1 LADKQL
7 RATPEQLCDALGACT
22 ELKPVYRR
30 LLKMA
35 LEQLQFLE
43 QQISQLDQEM
53 ANLLSHHQD
62 AVKRLAEVPGLG
74 VDSAQQII
82 AEVGPTAV
90 TFPSEKQLSSWVGVC
105 SGDDESAGVNYS
117 HRSPNGNRHMRRV
130 LNQAA
135 NAAARTKGSIF
146 EIVYRRSIPRLG
158 HNQAIGAIAH
168 RQCRLIWLILHQGVR
183 YEERGPAVTTRSKQK
198 RTQNDQATPK
208 SRLPDRTTQFST
220 PQFNTSAVIFNPVVV
235 RRPRLGRKEPDMII
249 IGVDYH
255 PSFQQIA
262 FMDQETGECGER
274 ELNHSDG
281 EAERFYREL
290 KERGGSVRVEMEAT
304 GHARWFER
312 LLAELGFELWI
323 GDPAEIKTKRVRKQK
338 TDREDARLMLKL
350 LLENR
355 FPRIWVPSPE
365 NRDLRQLLWHRHRLV
380 QMRTRIMNQLQAVAM
395 NEGYRWKK
403 KLFGQQ
409 GRALL
414 EKLSLAPWA
423 SRRRKELLE
432 LLDQLDP
439 KIAELTAAVE
449 REANKRPEVVRLMT
463 HPGVGP
469 ITGVA
474 YVLVIGTP
482 DRFPCGK
489 KIGSYTGLIP
499 CEDSSAGRQ
508 RLGHISKQG
517 NTLLRFLLVEAA
529 QAAARCDADWRRRYM
544 HLMMRREKGI
554 AKVAMAR
561 KLAVR
566 LYWMWRNNWQYSQLV
581 EFGSNAG
588 KLGTVHGMK

>member
-1 LADKQL
+1 MNLVRL
-7 RATPEQLCDALGACT
+7 ELCATVFQDDSITMPA
-22 ELKPVYRR
+22 P
-30 LLKMA
+30 
-35 LEQLQFLE
+35 
-43 QQISQLDQEM
+43 LD
-53 ANLLSHHQD
+53 
-62 AVKRLAEVPGLG
+62 
-74 VDSAQQII
+74 
-82 AEVGPTAV
+82 
-90 TFPSEKQLSSWVGVC
+90 PSKLWLF
-105 SGDDESAGVNYS
+105 DD
-117 HRSPNGNRHMRRV
+117 
-130 LNQAA
+130 
-135 NAAARTKGSIF
+135 
-146 EIVYRRSIPRLG
+146 
-158 HNQAIGAIAH
+158 
-168 RQCRLIWLILHQGVR
+168 QG
-183 YEERGPAVTTRSKQK
+183 
-198 RTQNDQATPK
+198 
-208 SRLPDRTTQFST
+208 
-220 PQFNTSAVIFNPVVV
+220 
-235 RRPRLGRKEPDMII
+235 LGRKEPDMI

-262 FMDQETGECGER
+262 FMDQQTGECGER

-290 KERGGSVRVEMEAT
+290 KQRGVGVRVGMEAT

-323 GDPAEIKTKRVRKQK
+323 GDPAEIKAKRVRKKK

-380 QMRTRIMNQLQAVAM
+380 QMRTQIMNQLQAVAM

-403 KLFGQQ
+403 KLFSEK
-409 GRALL
+409 GRGLL
-414 EKLSLAPWA
+414 EKLPLAPWA

-449 REANKRPEVVRLMT
+449 QEAKKRPEVLLLMS

-469 ITGVA
+469 ITGLV

-489 KIGSYTGLIP
+489 QLGSYTGLIP
-499 CEDSSAGRQ
+499 CEDSSGGRQ

-517 NTLLRFLLVEAA
+517 NKLLRYLLGEAS
-529 QAAARCDADWRRRYM
+529 QAAARCNPDWRRRYV
-544 HLMMRREKGI
+544 HLMMRREKRI

-581 EFGSNAG
+581 EYGRTRESSGSSMA
-588 KLGTVHGMK
+588 